1 MTRRD
6 SGDHPKVHPC
16 DAHGEDHAD
25 DQAVDKRMDKPM
37 DKPRPRHWAIEHR
50 ETLYDGFYRMDRVRF
65 THALHGGRT
74 SGPVERELFV
84 RDDVVGVL
92 PYDPASDSVL
102 LVEQFRIGAMNQ
114 SPDPWLW
121 EIVAGM
127 IDTEESPVDVARR
140 EAREEAGIELGR
152 TELMMRYLASPGAT
166 TEEVFVYL
174 GECDL
179 ADAGGHHG
187 LAEEDEDILA
197 RVVPADVAIGM
208 PGRGEVRNALS
219 IIALQWF
226 EKWRGQR

>member
-1 MTRRD
+1 VSDMN
-6 SGDHPKVHPC
+6 
-16 DAHGEDHAD
+16 
-25 DQAVDKRMDKPM
+25 KPGS
-37 DKPRPRHWAIEHR
+37 RQWNIEHR

-65 THALHGGRT
+65 THELHGGRA
-74 SGPVERELFV
+74 GRPVERELFV

-92 PYDPASDSVL
+92 PYDRASDSVL
-102 LVEQFRIGAMNQ
+102 LVEQFRIGAMEQ

-127 IDTEESPVDVARR
+127 IDTDEEPEEVARR
-140 EAREEAGIELGR
+140 EAREEAGIELNR
-152 TELMMRYLASPGAT
+152 IELMTQYLASPGAT

-179 ADAGGHHG
+179 SAAGGHHG

-208 PGRGEVRNALS
+208 LETRQVRNALS
-219 IIALQWF
+219 IIALQCF
-226 EKWRGQR
+226 EKWRSKR